1 MFIQDATHAIVMA
14 IIVILLFA
22 LVIGGACL
30 LAKHYELIEVE
41 TYTVGC
47 EISQLAYAE
56 EQVSKTRTEPAY
68 KMGVRNDEFAT
79 TLVITNEQ
87 FARYTVGEIVEV
99 EVTVW
104 ERNNNGEISYTY
116 KLIG

>member
-1 MFIQDATHAIVMA
+1 MLHEHVVVVV
-14 IIVILLFA
+14 VIEDQ
-22 LVIGGACL
+22 V
-30 LAKHYELIEVE
+30 
-41 TYTVGC
+41 VGNDC
-47 EISQLAYAE
+47 GQ
-56 EQVSKTRTEPAY
+56 
-68 KMGVRNDEFAT
+68 VRNDEFAT